1 MRNSRGIGATLAP
14 LCRRVLRFVG
24 FIATAVLAIILIT
37 FLAIVAI
44 ASIVLRNIFRV
55 FPA

>member
-1 MRNSRGIGATLAP
+1 MRNSRGFGATLAP
-14 LCRRVLRFVG
+14 LCRRVLQFVW
-24 FIATAVLAIILIT
+24 FIATAVLVILLVIV
-37 FLAIVAI
+37 LAIVAI